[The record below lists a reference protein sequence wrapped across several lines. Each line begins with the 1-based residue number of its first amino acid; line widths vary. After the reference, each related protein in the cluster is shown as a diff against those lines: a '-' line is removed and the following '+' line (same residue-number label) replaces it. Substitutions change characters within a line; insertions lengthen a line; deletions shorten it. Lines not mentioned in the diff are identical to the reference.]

1 MDPRKRLEM
10 TNKIKD
16 IKKEQK
22 EEDEVEIAMEV
33 NNQNKLKQADRIS
46 KDNIKKKVFLE
57 DNIYYTKKEEKAPK
71 RLIHSRNRLKQI
83 NLKNKEAEFV
93 KQTLMHPSERL
104 KRNTR
109 KSYMDDDA
117 KYVGQFPSH

>member
-33 NNQNKLKQADRIS
+33 NNQNKLKQADRIA
-46 KDNIKKKVFLE
+46 KNNIKKKSFF
-57 DNIYYTKKEEKAPK
+57 
-71 RLIHSRNRLKQI
+71 RR
-83 NLKNKEAEFV
+83 
-93 KQTLMHPSERL
+93 
-104 KRNTR
+104 
-109 KSYMDDDA
+109 
-117 KYVGQFPSH
+117 

>member
-33 NNQNKLKQADRIS
+33 NNQNKLKQADRIA
-46 KDNIKKKVFLE
+46 KDNIKKKSFF
-57 DNIYYTKKEEKAPK
+57 
-71 RLIHSRNRLKQI
+71 RR
-83 NLKNKEAEFV
+83 
-93 KQTLMHPSERL
+93 
-104 KRNTR
+104 
-109 KSYMDDDA
+109 
-117 KYVGQFPSH
+117 